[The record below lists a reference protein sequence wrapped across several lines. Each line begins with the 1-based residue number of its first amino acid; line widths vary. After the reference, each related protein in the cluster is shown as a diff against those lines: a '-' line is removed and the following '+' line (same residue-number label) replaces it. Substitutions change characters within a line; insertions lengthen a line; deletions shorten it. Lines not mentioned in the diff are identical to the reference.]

1 MTHTIHVNLRTR
13 IETKYFLLK
22 QKYSKKKY
30 WQLITLALNSE
41 TLLLVSLVTIN
52 PSKQTSVLTE
62 EMVSY

>member
-1 MTHTIHVNLRTR
+1 MSIFIHEQQRNTFS
-13 IETKYFLLK
+13 IETKVL
-22 QKYSKKKY
+22 KKKY